1 MSWNPSLSQRRD
13 TLARMTTLPSP
24 RDPCPCCSGASFGG
38 CCAPI
43 LAGEAAPSALA
54 LMRSRYSA
62 YVLGDEDHL
71 LRSWHPKTR
80 PAPPFCDPKIE
91 WLGLQIV
98 DVDAGGEND
107 SEGIVEFIASWR
119 SPAKSVDS
127 SRVVRASGAS
137 QGVAGAASSASGAAF
152 SPAESDSSASAK
164 GSSPS
169 DTQSRF
175 DGVSASFAVESMRE
189 RSCFLRRAG
198 RWVYVDGD
206 VR

>member
-1 MSWNPSLSQRRD
+1 MSWDPLLSVRRD

-24 RDPCPCCSGASFGG
+24 RDPCLCCSGAPFGR

-80 PAPPFCDPKIE
+80 PTPPFCDPKIE

-98 DVDAGGEND
+98 DLSRGDEED

-119 SPAKSVDS
+119 SFAKSADS
-127 SRVVRASGAS
+127 SRVVRTSGAL
-137 QGVAGAASSASGAAF
+137 QGVAGAASLASGAAL
-152 SPAESDSSASAK
+152 SPTESDSSASAK
-164 GSSPS
+164 GPSPS
-169 DTQSRF
+169 DNEPPF
-175 DGVSASFAVESMRE
+175 DPVFSSFAVESMRE
-189 RSCFLRRAG
+189 RSRFLRRAG

>member
-1 MSWNPSLSQRRD
+1 MSWDPLLSVRRD

-24 RDPCPCCSGASFGG
+24 RDPCLCCSGASFGG

-80 PAPPFCDPKIE
+80 PTPPFCDPKIE
-91 WLGLQIV
+91 WLGLEIV
-98 DVDAGGEND
+98 DLSGGGEND

-119 SPAKSVDS
+119 SFAKSVDS
-127 SRVVRASGAS
+127 SRVVRTSGAL
-137 QGVAGAASSASGAAF
+137 QGVAGAVSLAFGAAF
-152 SPAESDSSASAK
+152 LPAESDSSASGK

-169 DTQSRF
+169 DNEPPF
-175 DGVSASFAVESMRE
+175 DPVFSSFAVESMRE
-189 RSCFLRRAG
+189 RSRFLRRAG

>member
-1 MSWNPSLSQRRD
+1 MSWDPPLLGRRD
-13 TLARMTTLPSP
+13 TLALMTTLPSP
-24 RDPCPCCSGASFGG
+24 QDRCPCCSGAPFGG

-43 LAGEAAPSALA
+43 LAGEAAPNALA

-71 LRSWHPKTR
+71 FRSWHPKTR
-80 PAPPFCDPKIE
+80 PTPPLCDPRIE

-98 DVDAGGEND
+98 NVDGGGEED

-119 SPAKSVDS
+119 SPAESADS
-127 SRVVRASGAS
+127 SQASQDSRAL
-137 QGVAGAASSASGAAF
+137 QGVAGAVSSASGAAF
-152 SPAESDSSASAK
+152 SPAESDSSASAT

-189 RSCFLRRAG
+189 RSRFLLRAG
-198 RWVYVDGD
+198 RWVYLDGD
-206 VR
+206 IR

>member
-24 RDPCPCCSGASFGG
+24 RDPCPCCSGAPFGG

-71 LRSWHPKTR
+71 FRSWHPKTR

-98 DVDAGGEND
+98 DLSGGGEND

-119 SPAKSVDS
+119 SFAKSVDS
-127 SRVVRASGAS
+127 SRVVSASGAL
-137 QGVAGAASSASGAAF
+137 QGTAGAASSASGAAF
-152 SPAESDSSASAK
+152 LPAESDSSASGK

-169 DTQSRF
+169 DNEPPF
-175 DGVSASFAVESMRE
+175 DPVFSSFAVESMRE
-189 RSCFLRRAG
+189 RSRFLRRAG